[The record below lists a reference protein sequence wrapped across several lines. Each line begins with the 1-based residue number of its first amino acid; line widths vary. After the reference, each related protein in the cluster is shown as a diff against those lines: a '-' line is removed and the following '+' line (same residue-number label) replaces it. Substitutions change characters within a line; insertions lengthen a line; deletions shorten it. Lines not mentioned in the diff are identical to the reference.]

1 VCQLL
6 VTADCLVQWSS
17 FVNLDRLTKVC
28 YDRIHRMVHM
38 VQALEDYLLYVER
51 NPRKALELAAEAT
64 VVSDY
69 KDWWWKARLGKCY
82 HKLGITNN
90 VLYFV

>member
-1 VCQLL
+1 
-6 VTADCLVQWSS
+6 
-17 FVNLDRLTKVC
+17 
-28 YDRIHRMVHM
+28 M

-82 HKLGITNN
+82 HKLGITNK
-90 VLYFV
+90 LYFV

>member
-1 VCQLL
+1 MSYAC
-6 VTADCLVQWSS
+6 
-17 FVNLDRLTKVC
+17 VNR
-28 YDRIHRMVHM
+28 M

-82 HKLGITNN
+82 HKLGITH